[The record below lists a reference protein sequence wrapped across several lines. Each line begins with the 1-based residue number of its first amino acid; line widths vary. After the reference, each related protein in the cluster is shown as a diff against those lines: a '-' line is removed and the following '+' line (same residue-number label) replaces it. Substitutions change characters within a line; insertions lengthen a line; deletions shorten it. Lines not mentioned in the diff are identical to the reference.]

1 VLWDRVALVRCELVV
16 LADELESADI
26 VDPRTMIEI
35 KTLLSSGRDSALLN
49 DQISPET
56 LVGTRSPCWPSCR
69 RACR

>member
-1 VLWDRVALVRCELVV
+1 MLWDRVALVRCELVV